1 LNFGTCG
8 TSWQSPTGAAS
19 RTSRSEARL
28 TLNQRIWRLEEIV
41 GTSLL
46 QRRREGLQLTAAGS
60 VLLDA
65 SLNVLSLVPSSI
77 AR

>member
-1 LNFGTCG
+1 MSFGTCG

-19 RTSRSEARL
+19 RTPRSEARL

-46 QRRREGLQLTAAGS
+46 QRRREGLQLTVAGS

-65 SLNVLSLVPSSI
+65 SQNVLSLADREVT
-77 AR
+77 R